1 MSPSQRPLCCVAK
14 RGGQYLRTNTERL
27 RRRIVRVVSINKL
40 DWKWVL
46 TVFSHIKLLGDLAVA
61 HALGNPFKDLK
72 LAARDAELLLFLF
85 VRDEGFPGRDRNLL
99 HNDRVLR
106 SCQLEAEPDPNS
118 GKDRRGQ
125 SSVDF
130 DRMFDY
136 QEAILSPLEDSNQD
150 STD

>member
-1 MSPSQRPLCCVAK
+1 VGSTFEPTQSDYGAESFEW
-14 RGGQYLRTNTERL
+14 YRL
-27 RRRIVRVVSINKL
+27 INSTGVGFDRVLVQ
-40 DWKWVL
+40 
-46 TVFSHIKLLGDLAVA
+46 IKLLGDLAVA

-85 VRDEGFPGRDRNLL
+85 VREEGFPGRDRNLL

-106 SCQLEAEPDPNS
+106 SCQLEAELDPNS
-118 GKDRRGQ
+118 GKHRRGQ

-130 DRMFDY
+130 DQMFDY
-136 QEAILSPLEDSNQD
+136 QEAILRPLEDGNQD